1 MSAAPVQT
9 GQGLLDELN
18 AALRALL
25 VAKRLLKDSAADV
38 ALRVFEAECRIRR
51 AILAEHCRRDPEL
64 DDLSRRLREA
74 LSVQVARITAVE
86 RGTIHGRPYRKTAYD
101 HGGILLELDI
111 ESGHHEECFLGSDD
125 EADQRLNELTRPEK
139 DDDRR

>member
-1 MSAAPVQT
+1 MSAAPVQTT

-25 VAKRLLKDSAADV
+25 VAKRLLKDDRADA

-51 AILAEHCRRDPEL
+51 AILVEHCRRAEL

-74 LSVQVARITAVE
+74 LLAQNVRIVAIE
-86 RGTIHGRPYRKTAYD
+86 RGTVHGAAYRVTRYD
-101 HGGILLELDI
+101 HGGALIELDR
-111 ESGHHEECFLGSDD
+111 GDLYQECFIGGEDALD
-125 EADQRLNELTRPEK
+125 ARLIELARTGGL